1 MPVFGPMK
9 RKELIHFLRQLRFS
23 GPHSGGKHQYL
34 VKGEL
39 RLYIPNPHEGDFS
52 RELLSRILRQ
62 AGVAR
67 EDWERLQ

>member
-9 RKELIHFLRQLRFS
+9 RKELIHFLRQLGFS

-39 RLYIPNPHEGDFS
+39 RLYIPNHHERDIS

-62 AGVAR
+62 AGIAR